1 MKVSLAEGSGFCFGV
16 ERAMD
21 LAYKYA
27 GARKGKK
34 LYSFHEI
41 IHNPQE
47 AARLE
52 KAGAKHV
59 DSVGAVG
66 KGSSVI
72 VSTHGITQKEEELL
86 RKKCGSMLDTTCP
99 YVKKIHHIV
108 KKLSAEDYQVVIVGD
123 AEHLEVIGII
133 GHAGN
138 NGVVVS
144 SLADVRELTMR
155 EKVGVVSQTTQN
167 TQVYSEII
175 GAITGKA
182 FLNRY
187 AEVRSFNTI
196 CDATKNRQKA
206 TLELAK
212 KSDVMIIVGGKNS
225 ANTRRLFEIS
235 AEILGDVY
243 HVESAKEL
251 KNKWFTGKKNA
262 GVSAGASTPGS
273 VINEV
278 VMKIRKIG
286 EHK

>member
-1 MKVSLAEGSGFCFGV
+1 MKVSLADGSGFCFGV

-21 LAYKYA
+21 MAYKYA
-27 GARKGKK
+27 LDSKGKK

-47 AARLE
+47 TARLE
-52 KAGAKHV
+52 KAGAKRV
-59 DSVGAVG
+59 DSVSAVG

-86 RKKCGSMLDTTCP
+86 RGKCASVLDTTCP

-108 KKLSAEDYQVVIVGD
+108 KKLSAEDYQVIIVGD
-123 AEHLEVIGII
+123 AEHLEVIGIM
-133 GHAGN
+133 GHAGDD
-138 NGVVVS
+138 GVVVS
-144 SLADVRELTMR
+144 SIQDAQSLKMR

-167 TQVYSEII
+167 TQIYSGII
-175 GAITGKA
+175 GAITEKA

-235 AEILGDVY
+235 AEILNDVH
-243 HVESAKEL
+243 HVENAGEL
-251 KNKWFTGKKNA
+251 EKNWFKGKKNA
-262 GVSAGASTPGS
+262 GVSAGASTPAS

>member
-1 MKVSLAEGSGFCFGV
+1 MKVKLAEGSGFCFGV
-16 ERAMD
+16 QRATEM
-21 LAYKYA
+21 AYKYA
-27 GARKGKK
+27 KDKKGKK

-47 AARLE
+47 ALRLE

-59 DSVGAVG
+59 DSVSAVA

-72 VSTHGITQKEEELL
+72 ISTHGITEKEEVSL
-86 RKKCGSMLDTTCP
+86 RKKCGSVLDTTCP

-108 KKLSAEDYQVVIVGD
+108 KKLTAEKYQIIIAGD
-123 AEHLEVIGII
+123 TEHLEVKGIL
-133 GHAGN
+133 GHTNGR
-138 NGVVVS
+138 GVVVS
-144 SLADVRELTMR
+144 SLEDIGKLRLK

-167 TQVYSEII
+167 TETYAAII
-175 GAITGKA
+175 GGIQQKA

-206 TLELAK
+206 TLELARQ
-212 KSDVMIIVGGKNS
+212 SDIMVIVGGKNS

-235 AEILGDVY
+235 AGILKSVY
-243 HVESAKEL
+243 LVESSEEL
-251 KNKWFTGKKNA
+251 KKVWFKGKKCA
-262 GVSAGASTPGS
+262 GVSAGASTPVG

-278 VMKIRKIG
+278 VMKIGKIG
-286 EHK
+286 E